1 MDAIKFNTVGVKS
14 TYETEIRTFP
24 TLKSRKIFG
33 WLPYALSFVGL
44 AVFAYFLY
52 RYCYNDYMTRVYSH
66 AVIEA
71 GDVTIAPEDFLRNP
85 ERPISFTEG
94 FDIKSVDTRV
104 PGDYEIPLTSNVYRY
119 VSILTVEDTTAPTG
133 EPVAVGFE
141 YGNTAKPEDFVKN
154 VDDIQAVDITFSEEP
169 DFKKCG
175 LNPVYILLTDAS
187 GNETVVESTVN
198 ISPFRKEV
206 TLEAGEGEPTPEQFM
221 FDGVLD
227 YSGDHEAQILTSME
241 DISLAVPGEYK
252 LYLKRDGI
260 TYRSLLKVVDTTM
273 PEVTGRDFRGF
284 TTSLITPKTF
294 IKEAKD
300 NTELTMTFAG
310 DPDFKT
316 PGEKEVIVEITD
328 LGGNTVSVSAK
339 AVLDV
344 DTAAPVINGARNITI
359 IEGKTASYKSGVSV
373 RDNCD
378 TDIALNV
385 EAGAV
390 NTKAEGTYPL
400 TFWAQDRA
408 GNRTEKTVTVTV
420 VKERIDEAQVRALA
434 NDVIGKII
442 TPDMSDRDKL
452 TRIYNWVRGHMHYAH
467 STNHSDWVK
476 AAYNGLT
483 GRTGDCYMYAA
494 TSKALLDAAGIKN
507 MMIDT
512 YPLRNIHFWNL
523 VDIGEG
529 WRHFD
534 TVPREGGGVFL
545 YWDDASITA
554 YSNAHG
560 NSHIY
565 DRNRFPGIP

>member
-1 MDAIKFNTVGVKS
+1 
-14 TYETEIRTFP
+14 
-24 TLKSRKIFG
+24 
-33 WLPYALSFVGL
+33 
-44 AVFAYFLY
+44 
-52 RYCYNDYMTRVYSH
+52 
-66 AVIEA
+66 
-71 GDVTIAPEDFLRNP
+71 
-85 ERPISFTEG
+85 
-94 FDIKSVDTRV
+94 
-104 PGDYEIPLTSNVYRY
+104 
-119 VSILTVEDTTAPTG
+119 
-133 EPVAVGFE
+133 
-141 YGNTAKPEDFVKN
+141 
-154 VDDIQAVDITFSEEP
+154 
-169 DFKKCG
+169 
-175 LNPVYILLTDAS
+175 
-187 GNETVVESTVN
+187 
-198 ISPFRKEV
+198 
-206 TLEAGEGEPTPEQFM
+206 M